1 MTGICITNEKLYLD
15 LRVQKIV
22 LDNFEGISFA
32 GFQEGF
38 GFYSKHKDRLSKSL
52 SLNGSVMDE
61 NLRCYIDEPVSNPN
75 VDNKYLSS
83 IIEKFPNAII
93 GELEKDTMTYLSQRY
108 GKIQLTYTAYR
119 DLWFHWFG
127 IRKLRQYKCWG
138 DQRPF
143 WDWMQRFRDRFSL
156 CWIHVLDNKNKQEL
170 IKYAGWRETWLY
182 VPSDMT
188 AEKFINTFQEEM
200 K

>member
-1 MTGICITNEKLYLD
+1 MTGICITNERLYLD
-15 LRVQKIV
+15 ERVQKIV
-22 LDNFEGISFA
+22 LDNFQGISFA

-38 GFYSKHKDRLSKSL
+38 GFYSKHKDKLKKSL

-61 NLRCYIDEPVSNPN
+61 QLRCYIDEPMSNPTM
-75 VDNKYLSS
+75 DNKYLAG

-108 GKIQLTYTAYR
+108 QKVQLTYTAYR
-119 DLWFHWFG
+119 DIWFHFFDWR
-127 IRKLRQYKCWG
+127 IYKCWG

-143 WDWMQRFRDRFSL
+143 WDWMQRFRERFSL
-156 CWIHVLDNKNKQEL
+156 CWIHLTENKNKQQL
-170 IKYAGWRETWLY
+170 IDYAGTRETWLY
-182 VPSDMT
+182 VPYMT
-188 AEKFINTFQEEM
+188 AEEFINTFSQGGI